1 MIRIDNTQYITNVAY
16 QYVLKGRDGDILLD
30 IDERDIIQNADGE
43 LDCPLDTVL
52 RKNNHSFSDLAEW
65 NIQSIHFIER
75 VNEEENVLRS
85 IELNFN
91 M

>member
-1 MIRIDNTQYITNVAY
+1 MIKIENTQYITQVAY
-16 QYVLKGRDGDILLD
+16 QYVLKGRDGDIVLD
-30 IDERDIIQNADGE
+30 IDEKDIIQNADGE

-52 RKNNHSFSDLAEW
+52 RKNNHSFSDLTEW
-65 NIQSIHFIER
+65 QIQSIHFIER
-75 VNEEENVLRS
+75 VNEEESVLQS